1 MSGSINNIFDSRGK
15 PVEVINPRTLFD
27 DCYDFVIDKAL
38 KAFCDSRCNEM
49 EKFYCKSLCSDYLKF
64 KDKLTE
70 E

>member
-1 MSGSINNIFDSRGK
+1 MGSSRNKIFDGRGK

-38 KAFCDSRCNEM
+38 KAFCNSRCTEM
-49 EKFYCKSLCSDYLKF
+49 EKRYCKSLCSDFLKF

>member
-1 MSGSINNIFDSRGK
+1 MSSSRNKIFDGRGK

-38 KAFCDSRCNEM
+38 KAFCDSRCTEM
-49 EKFYCKSLCSDYLKF
+49 EKCYCKSLCADYLKF